1 MILYYLN
8 SSRVLRKDLP
18 IASNGAVSKHEQNDI
33 EDDINVNKM
42 NFIFLIN
49 L

>member
-18 IASNGAVSKHEQNDI
+18 IASKGAVSKHEQNDI

-42 NFIFLIN
+42 NFIFFS
-49 L
+49 